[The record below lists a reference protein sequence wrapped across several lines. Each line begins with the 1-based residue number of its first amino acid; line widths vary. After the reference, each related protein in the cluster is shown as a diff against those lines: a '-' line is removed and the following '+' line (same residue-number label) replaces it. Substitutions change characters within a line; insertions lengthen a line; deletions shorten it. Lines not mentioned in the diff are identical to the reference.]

1 MNERSDDT
9 AEAYEATKASH
20 VLVVDDDDGMRAL
33 VREALCRNGYRVT
46 EAKDGAA
53 LARCVDAARRGFG
66 SFDAIITDIRM
77 PGGSGMEGLALL
89 RDHDPHTPVILMTG
103 FPDAD
108 IHEDA
113 IRFGAAELFEKP
125 FPVRRLVEALR
136 QLVPPTT

>member
-1 MNERSDDT
+1 MNERIESST
-9 AEAYEATKASH
+9 AADEANTASH
-20 VLVVDDDDGMRAL
+20 ILVADDDDGMRAL
-33 VREALCRNGYRVT
+33 VREALSRNGYRVT

-53 LARCVDAARRGFG
+53 LVRFVDAARRGFG
-66 SFDAIITDIRM
+66 SFDAIVTDVRM
-77 PGGSGMEGLALL
+77 PGGSGIDGLAFL

-108 IHEDA
+108 LHEDA

-136 QLVPPTT
+136 QIVPPTT